1 MKVLDFLVGK
11 DFEQAVSISSV
22 SIVSL
27 EKGLMGTCAPSK
39 YYSYLQG
46 GHPVIAIVEKDS
58 YLAQEVEQEKIGC
71 FVEIG
76 DSDRLAEMLLELQ
89 KDPGQIA
96 QMGRAAERLYNEK
109 YQMQIGLKKYYNLV
123 QKLLK

>member
-1 MKVLDFLVGK
+1 
-11 DFEQAVSISSV
+11 
-22 SIVSL
+22 
-27 EKGLMGTCAPSK
+27 MGTCAPSK

-58 YLAQEVEQEKIGC
+58 YLAQEVEREKIGG

-76 DSDRLAEMLLELQ
+76 DSDSLADMVTELQ
-89 KDPGQIA
+89 KNPEQIA
-96 QMGRAAERLYNEK
+96 QMGRDAERLYNEK